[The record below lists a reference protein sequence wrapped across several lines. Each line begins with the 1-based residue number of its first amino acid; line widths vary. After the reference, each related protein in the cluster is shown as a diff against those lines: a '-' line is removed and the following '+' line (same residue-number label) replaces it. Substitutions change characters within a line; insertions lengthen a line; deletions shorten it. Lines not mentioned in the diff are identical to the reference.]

1 MLRALLLTTVCLA
14 LPWSARGQGDAARID
29 RAATLLWV
37 PALWGAVTV
46 ELGVEGRFPGVLGGE
61 GLALPTELLK
71 GGVGYLHYVDGHGRL
86 GLGGYVVAAFS
97 LPGDAGG
104 ERLTRLDVGLAARRR
119 FISHDFFHLTLG
131 VFTELGPVVLQDR
144 PVDPEGGVVPEDASG
159 VRWAAGV
166 ETGPGLLYHLDPFL
180 FAEVVARLGVEAVH
194 LEGVTEWTVIG
205 ALRVVFD
212 FTLRGRDDDADRD
225 GDPWTAPGVVR

>member
-1 MLRALLLTTVCLA
+1 MLRALLLTAVCLA
-14 LPWSARGQGDAARID
+14 PPWSARAQDDAARID

-46 ELGVEGRFPGVLGGE
+46 EFGVEGRYPGMLGDE
-61 GLALPTELLK
+61 RLTLPTELLK
-71 GGVGYLHYVDGHGRL
+71 GGVGYLYYVDGHGRL

-97 LPGDAGG
+97 LAGDGGG
-104 ERLTRLDVGLAARRR
+104 ERLTRVDFGLAARRR

-131 VFTELGPVVLQDR
+131 AFTEVGPVVLQDR

-180 FAEVVARLGVEAVH
+180 FAEVVARFGVEAVN
-194 LEGVTEWTVIG
+194 LEGITEWTVIG

-212 FTLRGRDDDADRD
+212 FTLRGRDDDADRHL
-225 GDPWTAPGVVR
+225 DPWTTPGGVR